1 MKYSEINKEK
11 MEKNIENIKNDKSP
25 ISKDILIDILNLIDL
40 TSLEGTD
47 TNSKI
52 IEMTEKVNNFNNVFP
67 NYKNVAAICVYPA
80 MVETVKKALTAKNIN
95 IAAVGAGFPASQT
108 FLSVKLAECD
118 LCVVKGA
125 SEVDIVISIGKFL
138 SQNYD
143 FVAKEIALLKN
154 VIGDKHLKVI
164 LETGELKTLE
174 NIKTASILA
183 MESGADFIKTS
194 TGKTPTSAS
203 LEAVYIMCESIKEY
217 YEKTGKKIGIKPSGG
232 IRKAE
237 EAIMY
242 YRVVESILG
251 KEWLNNKLFR
261 FGASSLA
268 NNVSSNLENKE
279 VKYF

>member
-194 TGKTPTSAS
+194 TGKTATSAS

-268 NNVSSNLENKE
+268 NNILSNIENKE
-279 VKYF
+279 IKYF

>member
-143 FVAKEIALLKN
+143 FVAKEIAMLKN

-194 TGKTPTSAS
+194 TGKTATSAS

-268 NNVSSNLENKE
+268 NNILSNIENKE
-279 VKYF
+279 IKYF

>member
-143 FVAKEIALLKN
+143 FVAKEIAMLKN

-268 NNVSSNLENKE
+268 NNILSNIENKE
-279 VKYF
+279 IKYF

>member
-80 MVETVKKALTAKNIN
+80 MVETVKKTLTAKNIN

-143 FVAKEIALLKN
+143 FVAKEIAMLKN

-194 TGKTPTSAS
+194 TGKTATSAS

-268 NNVSSNLENKE
+268 NNILSNIENKE
-279 VKYF
+279 IKYF

>member
-268 NNVSSNLENKE
+268 NNILSNIENKE
-279 VKYF
+279 IKYF